1 MSALKVAVVGA
12 CPYPVPQGSQVHLRN
27 TALAIQEAGHEA
39 HLVVYGMQGLGEDL
53 SGLPVHRSA
62 KLPGARKTGAGPSFF
77 KPLLDAAL
85 VRTLRRVVRRE
96 EIVVVDAHN
105 YEGLIVA
112 LAARKRPILYHAH
125 NAMAD
130 ELPYYFSNPDYAA
143 TLGAWLDK
151 TFPKRADH
159 IVAPHEAL
167 KDYLVTMGCSEDRI
181 SVIPPCIDVEAFEKA
196 SPKRKDAAVLYAG
209 NLDDYQNVDLLFPVM
224 ERVEAEVPGT
234 QLVIATSS
242 VRIIEEARMVHSQD
256 FAAIRRELARD
267 VIFACPRTSWS
278 GYPIKLLN
286 AMAAAL
292 PIVCCKSSAH
302 PITHQYNGLIV
313 PDNDVEAFAASI
325 LRLMKDPDLRKNL
338 GANARKTV
346 EERHT
351 RSVVAQSLQE
361 VLDRL
366 SDSSTD

>member
-12 CPYPVPQGSQVHLRN
+12 CPYPVPQGSQIYLRN
-27 TALAIQEAGHEA
+27 TALAIETAGHEA
-39 HLVVYGMQGLGEDL
+39 HLVVYGHGLGEDS
-53 SGLPVHRSA
+53 SGLNIHRGA
-62 KLPGARKTGAGPSFF
+62 KFPGARKTAAGPSFA
-77 KPLLDAAL
+77 KPILDVAL
-85 VRTLRRVVRRE
+85 VHTLRRVVSRE
-96 EIVVVDAHN
+96 EIDIVDAHN
-105 YEGLIVA
+105 YEGLLVA

-159 IVAPHEAL
+159 IVAPHETL
-167 KDYLVTMGCSEDRI
+167 KEYLVTMGCSKDRI
-181 SVIPPCIDVEAFEKA
+181 SVIPPWIEVQDFEAAAPE
-196 SPKRKDAAVLYAG
+196 RKDAAVLYTG
-209 NLDDYQNVDLLFPVM
+209 NLDDYQNVELLFPVM

-242 VRIIEEARMVHSQD
+242 DRIIEEARMVHSQD

-286 AMAAAL
+286 AMASGLA
-292 PIVCCKSSAH
+292 IVCCESSAH

-325 LRLMKDPDLRKNL
+325 LRLMKDPYLRRNL

-346 EERHT
+346 EEKHVR
-351 RSVVAQSLQE
+351 RVAAKALGE
-361 VLDRL
+361 VLAL
-366 SDSSTD
+366 L

>member
-1 MSALKVAVVGA
+1 VSALKVAVVGA
-12 CPYPVPQGSQVHLRN
+12 CPYPVPQGSQVYLRN
-27 TALAIQEAGHEA
+27 TALAIEEAGHRA
-39 HLVVYGMQGLGEDL
+39 HLVVYGYGLGEDS
-53 SGLPVHRSA
+53 SGLTIHRGA
-62 KLPGARKTGAGPSFF
+62 KFPGSRRTAAGPSFA
-77 KPLLDAAL
+77 KPILDAAL
-85 VRTLRRVVRRE
+85 VRTLRRVARRE
-96 EIVVVDAHN
+96 EIDIVDAHN
-105 YEGLIVA
+105 YEGLLVA

-159 IVAPHEAL
+159 IVVPHEAL
-167 KDYLVTMGCSEDRI
+167 KEYLIGLGCSEERI
-181 SVIPPCIDVEAFEKA
+181 SVIPPWIEVQEFEAATPE
-196 SPKRKDAAVLYAG
+196 RKDAAVLYAG

-224 ERVEAEVPGT
+224 EQVEAEVPGT

-242 VRIIEEARMVHSQD
+242 DRIIEEARVVHSQD

-286 AMAAAL
+286 AMASGLA
-292 PIVCCKSSAH
+292 IVCCESSAH

-346 EERHT
+346 EEKHVR
-351 RSVVAQSLQE
+351 RVAAKALGE
-361 VLDRL
+361 VLASCYDRG
-366 SDSSTD
+366 